1 MRCLLFLAPIGKLPQ
16 ANIQNGSHGGTDE
29 RTGSRQD
36 RVSDHGTPRG
46 SDDRA
51 CNNIIDCLQQGW
63 IPFSWFDHRFSLT
76 DVPESQSTIGI
87 ILPFI

>member
-36 RVSDHGTPRG
+36 RVSDHGTPAAPMIAPG
-46 SDDRA
+46 S
-51 CNNIIDCLQQGW
+51 IIAFPSQMCLNLNRL
-63 IPFSWFDHRFSLT
+63 SA
-76 DVPESQSTIGI
+76 
-87 ILPFI
+87 